1 LAKSSSEAQW
11 SAQLE
16 QWPGYLAAASAGL
29 RDLTV
34 TAAGGRALTAAEGFA
49 RWIEITRD
57 GQARHQHLY
66 FIGNGASAM
75 MASHFAA
82 DACKNGALSAMAFND
97 AALLTA
103 TANDVAFEEVFA
115 LPLRRLARSGDLL
128 IAISSSGSSPNILRA
143 VDAARSMSM
152 RVVTLTG
159 MRADNGVRTLGDLN
173 FYVPCSRYGWV
184 ECAHQLILHYWLDQ
198 YLNLHADGAL

>member
-1 LAKSSSEAQW
+1 LARSSSDV
-11 SAQLE
+11 E
-16 QWPGYLAAASAGL
+16 QWLDYLAEASAGL

-34 TAAGGRALTAAEGFA
+34 TAAGGRTLTPAEGFA
-49 RWIEITRD
+49 QWVEIARD

-103 TANDVAFEEVFA
+103 TANDVAFEEVFS

-128 IAISSSGSSPNILRA
+128 IAISSSGNSPNILRA
-143 VDAARSMSM
+143 VEAARSMSM

-159 MRADNGVRTLGDLN
+159 MRADNRARACGDLN
-173 FYVPCSRYGWV
+173 FYVPSSRYGWV

>member
-1 LAKSSSEAQW
+1 LAKSSSKAAW

-16 QWPGYLAAASAGL
+16 QWSDYLAEASAGL

-34 TAAGGRALTAAEGFA
+34 TAAGGRALTVAEGFA
-49 RWIEITRD
+49 RWVEITRN

-82 DACKNGALSAMAFND
+82 DACKNGGLSAMAFND

-115 LPLRRLARSGDLL
+115 LPLRRLGRSGDLL
-128 IAISSSGSSPNILRA
+128 IAISSSGNSPNILRA
-143 VDAARSMSM
+143 VDAARAMSM

-159 MRADNGVRTLGDLN
+159 MCADNGVRSQGELN

-198 YLNLHADGAL
+198 YLNLHAHGAL